1 MSKSENENSTII
13 EEKSLKGEGNPVLR
27 LVRLEGSG
35 NSLRLCIS
43 SRGLIT
49 SAVFGGEASMLIA
62 TENCRDYFKI
72 IQSSEQFIQLSEH
85 LRKTLIDALKA

>member
-13 EEKSLKGEGNPVLR
+13 EEKALEGEGNPVLR

-49 SAVFGGEASMLIA
+49 SAVFGGEVSMLISP
-62 TENCRDYFKI
+62 ENCRDYFRI
-72 IQSSEQFIQLSEH
+72 IKSSEQFVQLSEH
-85 LRKTLIDALKA
+85 LRRTLIATLKA